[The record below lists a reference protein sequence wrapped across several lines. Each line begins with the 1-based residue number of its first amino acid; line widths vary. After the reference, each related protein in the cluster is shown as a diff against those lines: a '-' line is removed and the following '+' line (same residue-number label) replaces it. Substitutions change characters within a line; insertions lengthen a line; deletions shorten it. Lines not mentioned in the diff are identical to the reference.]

1 VNESSKP
8 LPTSSGGKLVIVTAP
23 SGAGKTSIVRYLLG
37 HFPQLAF
44 SVSATT
50 RPRREHEQDGRDYY
64 FLKPDDFAL
73 RRERGDFL
81 ETEEV
86 YPGIWYGTLKIEV
99 ERIWRS
105 GRHVIFDVDVRGAR
119 NLCKAY
125 PQQSFSIFVS
135 PPSFEHL
142 EERLRGR
149 RTESEETL
157 QVRLTRAREELQ
169 HAGSFD
175 YLLLNDE
182 LERACREA
190 GQVVEHFLGH

>member
-1 VNESSKP
+1 VNQPGKP
-8 LPTSSGGKLVIVTAP
+8 LPASISGKLVIVTAP

-37 HFPQLAF
+37 RFPQLAF

-50 RPRREHEQDGRDYY
+50 RPRREYEKDGRDYY
-64 FLKPDDFAL
+64 FLQPDDFAM

-86 YPGIWYGTLKIEV
+86 YPGIWYGTLKIEL

-119 NLCKAY
+119 SLREAY
-125 PQQSFSIFVS
+125 PEQSFSIFVS
-135 PPSFEHL
+135 PPSFEQL
-142 EERLRGR
+142 ETRLRGR

-157 QVRLTRAREELQ
+157 QVRLTRARDEME
-169 HAGSFD
+169 HTHSFD
-175 YLLLNDE
+175 YLLLNDQ
-182 LERACREA
+182 LDRACLEA
-190 GQVVEHFLGH
+190 EQVVLRFLGT